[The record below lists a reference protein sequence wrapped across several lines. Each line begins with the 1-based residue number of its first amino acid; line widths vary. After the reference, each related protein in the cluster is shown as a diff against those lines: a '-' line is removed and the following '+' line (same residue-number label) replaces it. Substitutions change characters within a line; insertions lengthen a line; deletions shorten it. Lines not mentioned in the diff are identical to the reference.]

1 MIAKLTI
8 DDAPAL
14 QGLLERCS
22 EFWELVEG
30 VPPAADTAVKE
41 LTSMAPGKTADDTFT
56 FGVFEDDRLIAFAH
70 VTRDC
75 PKPSEWWIALLM
87 LDPSQRGR
95 GLGAE
100 IHREIVEWVA
110 AHGGASLW
118 LAVQT
123 QNERAEKFWLRQ
135 GYVDR
140 GRQAYVAASGLKGTV
155 ILMSLS
161 FGSRLSAVGS
171 REKPARSR

>member
-1 MIAKLTI
+1 LVCDRGGLPVPARGDMITKVTI

-14 QGLLERCS
+14 QRLFERCS

-41 LTSMAPGKTADDTFT
+41 LTFFAPGKTAGDTFT

-75 PKPSEWWIALLM
+75 PKPSEWWIALLI

-100 IHREIVEWVA
+100 IHREIAEWVA
-110 AHGGASLW
+110 AQGGAALV

-135 GYVDR
+135 GYV
-140 GRQAYVAASGLKGTV
+140 AASGLKGTI
-155 ILMSLS
+155 ILISLD
-161 FGSRLSAVGS
+161 L
-171 REKPARSR
+171 

>member
-1 MIAKLTI
+1 MIAKLTL

-14 QGLLERCS
+14 QALLERCS

-30 VPPAADTAVKE
+30 VPPPPDAGVKE
-41 LTSMAPGKTADDTFT
+41 LTSTAPGKTADDTFP

-87 LDPSQRGR
+87 LDPLQRGR

-100 IHREIVEWVA
+100 IHREIAEWVA
-110 AHGGASLW
+110 AQGGASLW

-140 GRQAYVAASGLKGTV
+140 GRQAYVAGSGLKGTI
-155 ILMSLS
+155 ILMSLP
-161 FGSRLSAVGS
+161 LSS
-171 REKPARSR
+171 